1 MGFTASN
8 VAAFQAIEN
17 PGGSSTE
24 AIPRSHQSL
33 PTSPVD
39 EKEKTKELPQPFDM
53 LAEDETDDTYEY
65 GPGYELD
72 LDLSDYDAYSAGL
85 SRIAFWNP
93 DPNDPGE
100 DGCPRSRLA
109 VRLVGQEEMYEAT
122 ANTVLENT

>member
-1 MGFTASN
+1 
-8 VAAFQAIEN
+8 
-17 PGGSSTE
+17 
-24 AIPRSHQSL
+24 
-33 PTSPVD
+33 
-39 EKEKTKELPQPFDM
+39 M